1 MSLVNM
7 ERPKPS
13 DVKSEARLSG
23 PIATDGY
30 YEKYPYGLRLTL
42 RADEIKKLGLDVSK
56 IKAGSNGSLQ
66 AEIKFVEIESRDSL
80 DNDGKTT
87 NNSSIDIQIT
97 SLEIDTADTFKD
109 EFNKITEADNA

>member
-13 DVKSEARLSG
+13 DVKSEAKLSE
-23 PIATDGY
+23 PIATDSY

-56 IKAGSNGSLQ
+56 IKAGSNGSLS
-66 AEIKFVEIESRDSL
+66 ANIKFIEVESRESL
-80 DNDGKTT
+80 D
-87 NNSSIDIQIT
+87 SSGATKDDSSLDIQIT
-97 SLEIDTADTFKD
+97 DLEVITDNSFKD
-109 EFNKITEADNA
+109 EFNKITGANNA